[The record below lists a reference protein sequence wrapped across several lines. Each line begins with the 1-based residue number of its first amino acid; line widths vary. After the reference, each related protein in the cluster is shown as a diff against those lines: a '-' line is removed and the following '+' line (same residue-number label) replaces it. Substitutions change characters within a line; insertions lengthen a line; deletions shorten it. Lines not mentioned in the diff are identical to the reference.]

1 MPPKKTTP
9 KGTTKSESIQR
20 TYSPNRK
27 DVTVKKKV
35 TYTLPQETKPV
46 KPVKKESKI
55 TFIETKP
62 KKKK

>member
-1 MPPKKTTP
+1 MPPKKVTP
-9 KGTTKSESIQR
+9 KVTTKSESIQR

-35 TYTLPQETKPV
+35 IYTLPQETKPV
-46 KPVKKESKI
+46 KKASKSEI

>member
-1 MPPKKTTP
+1 MPPKKV
-9 KGTTKSESIQR
+9 TKSESIQR

-55 TFIETKP
+55 TFIEKKP
-62 KKKK
+62 KKK